1 MSAAEYRSGQ
11 PRPSNRAMSTSRST
25 VVGRVVGGL
34 ARSKADAAVLGVFT
48 ETGMLSGEPV
58 GRYGRLRTVE
68 VATILCESMRPV
80 RSVLTAAATIFPL
93 LSCHLVTR
101 SGAASPADFS
111 TSNPVEVWVTTGDE
125 RLLLARQRNL
135 PFDSAKSAATDVI
148 EVDPTQRY
156 QRMVGF
162 GAAMTDASAW
172 LIQNRMSAEDREKLM
187 QDLFGRDGVGF
198 SFVRVPMGASD
209 FSQRHY
215 SYDDA
220 TGAAEESGLDRFSIA
235 PDKEA
240 KLPLL
245 RRALEIN
252 PALKVM
258 ASPWSA
264 PGWMKTTGSL
274 IKGTLRVES
283 YDAFATYFVKF
294 IRAYAAESV
303 PIYAITLQNEPNFEP
318 ENYPGMRLDAKARAE
333 LIGKNF
339 GPMFARE
346 GISTLILDWDHN
358 WDLPQQPIDVL
369 SDSVARKYV
378 QGVAW
383 HCYAGEVGAQS
394 VVHDRYPDKDAY
406 FTECSGGEWSPK
418 FDENL
423 KWTVANLVI
432 GSTRNW
438 ARGVLMWNLA
448 LDENHGPHLGGCDNC
463 RGVVTIDSVSG
474 EYDREVE
481 YYALGHASKFVRPGA
496 WRVASS
502 GGGTDLSHVA
512 FLNAD
517 DSSRVLIVL
526 NSSGDRRRFTVRDGS
541 NAFSYELPRSS
552 VASFVW
558 R

>member
-1 MSAAEYRSGQ
+1 
-11 PRPSNRAMSTSRST
+11 
-25 VVGRVVGGL
+25 
-34 ARSKADAAVLGVFT
+34 
-48 ETGMLSGEPV
+48 
-58 GRYGRLRTVE
+58 
-68 VATILCESMRPV
+68 
-80 RSVLTAAATIFPL
+80 
-93 LSCHLVTR
+93 
-101 SGAASPADFS
+101 
-111 TSNPVEVWVTTGDE
+111 
-125 RLLLARQRNL
+125 
-135 PFDSAKSAATDVI
+135 
-148 EVDPTQRY
+148 
-156 QRMVGF
+156 
-162 GAAMTDASAW
+162 
-172 LIQNRMSAEDREKLM
+172 M

-220 TGAAEESGLDRFSIA
+220 SGAPAESGLDRFSIE

-252 PALKVM
+252 PALKIM

-294 IRAYAAESV
+294 IRAYGAEGV
-303 PIYAITLQNEPNFEP
+303 PVYAISLQNEPNFEP

-333 LIGKNF
+333 LIGKYF

-346 GISTLILDWDHN
+346 EISTLILDWDHN

-369 SDSVARKYV
+369 SDSLASKYV

-383 HCYAGEVGAQS
+383 HCYGGEVGAQS
-394 VVHDRYPDKDAY
+394 VVHDRYPEKDAY

-423 KWTVANLVI
+423 KWTVANLII

-463 RGVVTIDSVSG
+463 RGVVTIDSRSG
-474 EYDREVE
+474 EYRREVD
-481 YYALGHASKFVRPGA
+481 YYALGHASKFVRQGA
-496 WRVASS
+496 WRIGST
-502 GGGTDLSHVA
+502 GGGTSLSHVA
-512 FLNAD
+512 FVNAD

-526 NSSGDRRRFTVRDGS
+526 NSSGDRQRVTVRDGG

-552 VASFVW
+552 VVSFVW